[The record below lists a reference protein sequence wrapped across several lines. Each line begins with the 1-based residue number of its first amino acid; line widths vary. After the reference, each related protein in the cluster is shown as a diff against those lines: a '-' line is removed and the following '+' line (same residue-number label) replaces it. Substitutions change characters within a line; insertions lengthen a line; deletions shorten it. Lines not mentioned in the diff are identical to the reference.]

1 MANLSTKNKI
11 SRSRFQKFI
20 TTLEQQHPENS
31 TELHFKDPFELLIA
45 TVLSAQCSDKR
56 VNKVTPSLFR
66 QFPNAF
72 QLSGARKSD
81 VESLIRPTGL
91 FRSKTRS
98 LLGIAHKLVRR
109 HEGIVPATMSQLLKL
124 PGVGRKTA
132 NVVLSQALEIPGF
145 PVDRHVI
152 RVVNRFGLVRSKDPL
167 VIETELCAMLPPSC
181 WAKASST
188 LIAHGRRI
196 CKPRP
201 ICSKC
206 SIRNKCPWMRESGE
220 SLA

>member
-1 MANLSTKNKI
+1 MANPSTKNKI
-11 SRSRFQKFI
+11 SKPRFQEFVRA
-20 TTLEQQHPENS
+20 LERQHPENA
-31 TELHFKDPFELLIA
+31 TELHFKDSFELLIA
-45 TVLSAQCSDKR
+45 TVLSAQCSDQR

-72 QLSGARKSD
+72 QLSGAKKSD

-98 LLGIAHKLVRR
+98 LLGIAHELVRQ
-109 HEGIVPATMSQLLKL
+109 HDGSVPATMSQLLEL

-132 NVVLSQALEIPGF
+132 NVVLSQALELPGF

-152 RVVNRFGLVRSKDPL
+152 RVVNRLGVVRSKDPV
-167 VIETELCAMLPPSC
+167 VIETELCAMLSPSC
-181 WAKASST
+181 WARASST

-201 ICSKC
+201 ICSQC
-206 SIRNKCPWMRESGE
+206 SLRNKCPWMRESGE

>member
-1 MANLSTKNKI
+1 MRRREKAAKI
-11 SRSRFQKFI
+11 VQI
-20 TTLEQQHPENS
+20 LEELYPEVPIP
-31 TELHFKDPFELLIA
+31 LDHGDPFTLLVA
-45 TVLSAQCSDKR
+45 VMLSAQTTDKK
-56 VNKVTPSLFR
+56 VNQVTPALFAAAR
-66 QFPNAF
+66 TPEAMAALPVETIQTFIREIGLAPTKAKNLRRLSQ
-72 QLSGARKSD
+72 QLVD
-81 VESLIRPTGL
+81 E
-91 FRSKTRS
+91 
-98 LLGIAHKLVRR
+98 

-152 RVVNRFGLVRSKDPL
+152 RVVNRLGLVCSKDPV

-181 WAKASST
+181 WANASST